1 MVNKYDTLG
10 HIIKEARLNAKLTRD
25 EFSERVGMSVRY
37 IASIENEGKKPSFN
51 ALCTIIRALG
61 IDANTI
67 FYPESNDSSQEKKQL
82 VHMIDLCDERSFK
95 IISAAVRAAIDSQ

>member
-1 MVNKYDTLG
+1 MANKYDTLG

-25 EFSERVGMSVRY
+25 EFAERVGMSVRY

-61 IDANTI
+61 IDAILYFIPKATI
-67 FYPESNDSSQEKKQL
+67 LHRRKSSL
-82 VHMIDLCDERSFK
+82 SI
-95 IISAAVRAAIDSQ
+95 

>member
-1 MVNKYDTLG
+1 MPNKYDILG
-10 HIIKEARLNAKLTRD
+10 HTIKEARLSAKMTRD
-25 EFSERVGMSVRY
+25 EFAERVGMSVRY

-67 FYPESNDSSQEKKQL
+67 FYPESNDKSQEKKQL
-82 VHMIDLCDERSFK
+82 VRMIDLCDERSFK
-95 IISAAVRAAIDSQ
+95 IISATVKAAVDSQ